1 ALTSQAQNAFN
12 LDNRTWIYALL
23 VNSSS
28 ILESAWVPVNG
39 SWKLYM
45 GKDWDAVAH
54 KLDDCSL
61 DNPYA
66 DACRYVAYDANSIN
80 DFPQV
85 VSGAPSK
92 YRGWR
97 LIGLAAWK
105 PLLPGESYSGSAI
118 SAVWSGSATYALYNV
133 TFKHVDSGWVYWQP
147 VAVSALKVESAVARY
162 KLSGYDGQLRRSP
175 IYMWIEAVVDWSFV
189 PPNSTLPSLPPN
201 VTLWMAGFKPHRI
214 GNVGVALE
222 NDAGVVVWAP
232 RGSAYGA
239 TGRLYTLAIGDTELF
254 YREPRGLNFG
264 ARGFRLVA
272 RFVARAG
279 QPGVRVD
286 DGVPVKAEVSFTL
299 APANAIIA
307 DWRNNDPS
315 QLVIDWDCFASG
327 SIGFGEARMGVNYMA
342 DLYYE
347 WGPVDPYNGT
357 LPPLGRS
364 SFTSVYPK
372 VTVTVDPDY
381 WVAFY
386 PIPAGNQYT
395 VEQGKT
401 VPVPL
406 VTKFPP
412 RARG

>member
-1 ALTSQAQNAFN
+1 
-12 LDNRTWIYALL
+12 
-23 VNSSS
+23 
-28 ILESAWVPVNG
+28 
-39 SWKLYM
+39 
-45 GKDWDAVAH
+45 
-54 KLDDCSL
+54 
-61 DNPYA
+61 
-66 DACRYVAYDANSIN
+66 
-80 DFPQV
+80 
-85 VSGAPSK
+85 
-92 YRGWR
+92 
-97 LIGLAAWK
+97 
-105 PLLPGESYSGSAI
+105 
-118 SAVWSGSATYALYNV
+118 
-133 TFKHVDSGWVYWQP
+133 
-147 VAVSALKVESAVARY
+147 
-162 KLSGYDGQLRRSP
+162 
-175 IYMWIEAVVDWSFV
+175 MWIEAVVDWSFV

-239 TGRLYTLAIGDTELF
+239 TGRLYTLSIGDTELF

-307 DWRNNDPS
+307 DWLNNDPS
-315 QLVIDWDCFASG
+315 QLVIDWDCFTSG

-364 SFTSVYPK
+364 SLAGAYPT

-386 PIPAGNQYT
+386 PIPAGNQYP
-395 VEQGKT
+395 VAPNSV